1 MWRPCMI
8 SVIYSGAGGGKT
20 TSMVTHV
27 KEKLQS
33 LHLNR
38 FLCVITFTND
48 ATRDIKIKFAKEG
61 VLPPNVFIGT
71 IHSFLLR
78 FIIKP
83 HLLNGGNLNVVSGI
97 QSKDVV
103 MKEYREW
110 AENKFPNDSEKQKN
124 VVAAAWAKRKKAIY
138 SKLLEHNLLTNDQ
151 IVKKSKEI
159 VSSALKRKAIAKK
172 IQYLFVDEYQDT
184 YKWQHDVFIQIHK
197 CMTTEFYVIGDPNQS
212 IYSFAYGVS
221 ENEARRPKKYEDFPL
236 CQLRNTCE
244 NYYEKK
250 VNYRSSQ
257 EIVDLANTFNKDFQ
271 QSSKMGEFT
280 PVLVI
285 ESTDPQIIYT
295 VFNAQR
301 KKLGLTGSVLY
312 LSKKNKSLEPYIEK
326 IQQKSSALHCI
337 RSIESCITQYTGMN
351 ITNFCIENKIT
362 RFQFRTLAV
371 LCGKEIDLN
380 LKIIKKIFKKKF
392 KRDIEFCEHKVG
404 EVRPVEINSNMEERA
419 LTIHKSKGL
428 EAESVLI
435 IFDTNN
441 HLRKIIKNK
450 ALMKSASDD
459 DLRLG
464 YVAITRAKKLLTLAC
479 KENINAENLK
489 YLEDLNISISS

>member
-1 MWRPCMI
+1 ML
-8 SVIYSGAGGGKT
+8 
-20 TSMVTHV
+20 V
-27 KEKLQS
+27 KI
-33 LHLNR
+33 
-38 FLCVITFTND
+38 IT
-48 ATRDIKIKFAKEG
+48 
-61 VLPPNVFIGT
+61 
-71 IHSFLLR
+71 
-78 FIIKP
+78 
-83 HLLNGGNLNVVSGI
+83 
-97 QSKDVV
+97 
-103 MKEYREW
+103 
-110 AENKFPNDSEKQKN
+110 
-124 VVAAAWAKRKKAIY
+124 
-138 SKLLEHNLLTNDQ
+138 
-151 IVKKSKEI
+151 
-159 VSSALKRKAIAKK
+159 
-172 IQYLFVDEYQDT
+172 
-184 YKWQHDVFIQIHK
+184 
-197 CMTTEFYVIGDPNQS
+197 
-212 IYSFAYGVS
+212 
-221 ENEARRPKKYEDFPL
+221 
-236 CQLRNTCE
+236 
-244 NYYEKK
+244 KK

-301 KKLGLTGSVLY
+301 KKLGLTGSVFY
-312 LSKKNKSLEPYIEK
+312 LSKKTKSLEPYIKK

-371 LCGKEIDLN
+371 LCGKEIYIN
-380 LKIIKKIFKKKF
+380 LKIIKEIFKKKF

-404 EVRPVEINSNMEERA
+404 EDRPVEINSNMKERA

-489 YLEDLNISISS
+489 YLEDLNISISP